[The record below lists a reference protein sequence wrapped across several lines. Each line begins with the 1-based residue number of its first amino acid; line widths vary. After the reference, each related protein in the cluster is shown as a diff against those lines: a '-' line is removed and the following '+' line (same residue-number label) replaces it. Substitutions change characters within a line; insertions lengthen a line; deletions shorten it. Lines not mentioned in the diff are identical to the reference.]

1 MIRRPPRSTR
11 TDTRFPYTTLFRSID
26 LHLHRPRAR
35 IRGWKV
41 SHASRTQR
49 FDRFPANSLRPESSG
64 RDSQPAALLRGFPR
78 VWGAG
83 SEGVWQPAAL
93 LRGFPRGWGAG
104 SVGVWRSEEHK
115 SAIQS
120 LMRIQYAVFCLN

>member
-83 SEGVWQPAAL
+83 SEGVRKPAAL
-93 LRGFPRGWGAG
+93 LRRFPRVLGAG
-104 SVGVWRSEEHK
+104 AAGALHTGALIRGVSRDWGTE
-115 SAIQS
+115 
-120 LMRIQYAVFCLN
+120 